1 MDETREIMS
10 CEVITVGPDTPLR
23 QVVAVLAENDIT
35 GVPVVD
41 EGGSLLG
48 IITEKN
54 LLGLLSN
61 PQTADGPARDYMTT
75 DVVSFDENEDL
86 IAVCEGLVNSHFRR
100 APILSEGKLVG
111 IISRRDII
119 KYILEPIG

>member
-1 MDETREIMS
+1 MS
-10 CEVITVGPDTPLR
+10 RDVITVGPDTPLR
-23 QVVAVLAENDIT
+23 QVVAVLADNDIP

-41 EGGSLLG
+41 EDGKLLG

-54 LLGLLSN
+54 VLGLLSDSH
-61 PQTADGPARDYMTT
+61 TADGPARDYMTT

-86 IAVCEGLVNSHFRR
+86 IAICESLVNSHFRR
-100 APILSEGKLVG
+100 VPILAEGKPGG
-111 IISRRDII
+111 IISRRDVI

>member
-1 MDETREIMS
+1 MHETKTIMS
-10 CEVITVGPDTPLR
+10 RNVITVGPGTPLH
-23 QVVAVLAENDIT
+23 QVVTVLAEHDIT

-41 EGGSLLG
+41 EDGTLLG

-54 LLGLLSN
+54 VLGLLAE
-61 PQTADGPARDYMTT
+61 PHTAGGVARDYMTR
-75 DVVSFDENEDL
+75 DVVAFDENEDL
-86 IAVCEGLVNSHFRR
+86 IAVCESLVNSHFRR
-100 APILSEGKLVG
+100 VPILAAGKLVG